1 MKKLIQLRLLSVLL
15 TGLLVLLAFTS
26 YSQFSTQGNL
36 KSIPDKP
43 WALDVNA
50 VPWLPFSEDWS
61 SGLFETNLWDTNES
75 NNWRIAGQV
84 GCPAPAVEFYSIPAV
99 GNYQEALTSNW
110 LSGRD
115 LIDGNIYLSFD
126 LKHTLVNVTGTEFL
140 KVQICSDTIWNTV
153 ISFSNIS
160 DFDWISQKLN
170 LTEFAK
176 GSIFKVRFMAE
187 GVNSADINNW
197 LIDNI
202 LIFREC
208 LPPLNLTGS
217 VNFPN
222 IYEVLL
228 SWEAPGTAHSDWIQW
243 DNGINDDAIGLTG
256 GGTFSVASRFTS
268 GQLIEYAGSNL
279 TRIKMFPYGPNG
291 TIVLKVWQGA
301 NAEQLLLSQPVE
313 SYIAGEW
320 NEFALNTPVPITGTT
335 ELWFGYTVTN
345 TPTDYVAGCDA
356 GPANAGFGD
365 MISLDGTDWE
375 SGALAFDL
383 NYNWNLHGLIMSQD
397 GSNTKQLTPLAATE
411 ITIQKNG
418 KPNAGNLPLLPG
430 RFSNEHK
437 MSGNRQL
444 LRYDVFDC
452 YYNEP
457 VFIGSTTDTS
467 YIFEPE
473 DHLYGYCYVVSA
485 VYTDC
490 EAFSD
495 EYALYYPKTNSRGES
510 LVVYPVPSENEI
522 TVSLPENL
530 TSLEIF
536 NFSNIPVL
544 KIMNLEAGDTLVNV
558 STLQNGI
565 YFIRGFSAEGS
576 LYKGK
581 FIVSH

>member
-1 MKKLIQLRLLSVLL
+1 MLLSQSVH
-15 TGLLVLLAFTS
+15 AQQDNDSFK
-26 YSQFSTQGNL
+26 NL
-36 KSIPDKP
+36 PDKP

-75 NNWRIAGQV
+75 SNWRIAGQV
-84 GCPAPAVEFYSIPAV
+84 GSPAPAAEFYSIPAV

-126 LKHTLVNVTGTEFL
+126 LKHSLVNVTGTEFL

-153 ISFSNIS
+153 SYFSNIS

-202 LIFREC
+202 LISREC

-243 DNGINDDAIGLTG
+243 DNGINNDAIGLTG

-320 NEFALNTPVPITGTT
+320 NEFTLNTPVPVSGTT
-335 ELWFGYTVTN
+335 ELWFGYTITHN
-345 TPTDYVAGCDA
+345 ATDYVAGCDV
-356 GPANAGFGD
+356 GPAIAGFGD
-365 MISLDGTDWE
+365 MISLDGTVWE
-375 SGALAFDL
+375 SMSNAYGL
-383 NYNWNLHGLIMSQD
+383 NYNWNLHGLIESQD
-397 GSNTKQLTPLAATE
+397 GSKTTQLILMNTTE
-411 ITIQKNG
+411 ENFQKHG
-418 KPNAGNLPLLPG
+418 KPRAGNLPLLPG

-437 MSGNRQL
+437 VNGNREL
-444 LRYDVFDC
+444 LRYDIYDC

-457 VFIGSTTDTS
+457 VFIGSTTETS
-467 YIFEPE
+467 YVFEAE
-473 DHLYGYCYVVSA
+473 DHIYGFFHVVSA

-490 EAFSD
+490 VAFSND
-495 EYALYYPKTNSRGES
+495 MSLFFPKADKKENNL
-510 LVVYPVPSENEI
+510 LVFPVPADNEI
-522 TVSLPENL
+522 SIRIPTTLS
-530 TSLEIF
+530 SLEIF
-536 NFSNIPVL
+536 NFSNISIL
-544 KIMNLEAGDTLVNV
+544 KMNTLSLGETLINV
-558 STLQNGI
+558 SLMQNGL
-565 YFIRGFSAEGS
+565 YFIRGITTEGTV
-576 LYKGK
+576 YKGK
-581 FIVSH
+581 FVVSH